1 MKKNP
6 FRLSYISIAIIC
18 CFAVSI
24 IFYGTNYIENKVV
37 QQKYNQEK
45 LQTMMRDLEL
55 QMQIIEEL
63 SIRIASNYEFHPIY
77 INEYKSRELS
87 MLKTF
92 KQYRYNSVLA
102 EEIAI
107 YYGGK
112 KFFFASG
119 ITQETDVYLQNKIKS
134 QEERENFQTMLI
146 EGLEGVWSNMKL
158 LKCDGKVYVMIPRSV
173 FSADYKRAILFY
185 VLDEATLGKRLLM
198 TGIEVQGNLAL
209 YNEDLLL
216 YCNQKTACTQ
226 EQKLVQTVDSF
237 DGRFTLCYL
246 PDKTYNIQGGLFY
259 LQLFLVFVD
268 IFVCLVVANGFSK
281 RAYLPIQ
288 KLPIKYQE
296 MIAPCTETFDN
307 AIDELEYML
316 DTMQKHSVEMLSQIR
331 NKQEVLQKQLLQML
345 LNGVIYE
352 DIEIYLDSANI
363 ILSGPSYYVAT
374 IFLEK
379 KRDMELMCEIKQGLL
394 TLTEPQKE
402 RYVYPILNEEEMLIH
417 VICSICS
424 EKQKEQLTE
433 EICDVVNSFTDT
445 VSVCTGKI
453 YHSISFLHASYLES
467 MENKSQKNTEEAQ
480 EQFLVSDTEELM
492 GISDALA
499 HGDEAKAVKE
509 LEHYVQKLSQR
520 PISSL
525 MCRYIFWNFLIR
537 IEKLGKKY
545 QIAVQDY
552 QVSMIISARNMQEFK
567 DAAQNLICSFC
578 KSMNE
583 IKNEEKHRVY
593 EYINQHFAEYD
604 LTMDK
609 MVRELDVTEDVI
621 GKVIFDYTGKGY
633 REYIIYLRI
642 EYAKALLQEEK
653 YSVAEVCY
661 KVGYVNVSYFIK
673 LFKKM
678 TGTTPLKFKQK

>member
-37 QQKYNQEK
+37 QKKYNNDK

-112 KFFFASG
+112 KFYFASG
-119 ITQETDVYLQNKIKS
+119 ITQEKDVYLQNQIKL
-134 QEERENFQTMLI
+134 QEEREYFQTMLI
-146 EGLEGVWSNMKL
+146 EGLEGNWSDMKL
-158 LKCDGKVYVMIPRSV
+158 LKCEGKIYVMIPRSV

-185 VLDEATLGKRLLM
+185 VLDEAALGKRLLM

-209 YNEDLLL
+209 YNDDLLL
-216 YCNQKTACTQ
+216 YCNQNTACVRD
-226 EQKLVQTVDSF
+226 QKAVQTVDSF

-246 PDKTYNIQGGLFY
+246 PDKIFNIQGGLFY
-259 LQLFLVFVD
+259 LQLFLVFLD

-288 KLPIKYQE
+288 KLPLKYQE
-296 MIAPCTETFDN
+296 MIAPCTESFDN

-345 LNGVIYE
+345 LNGVVYE

-363 ILSGPSYYVAT
+363 ILSGPYYYVAT
-374 IFLEK
+374 IFVENK
-379 KRDMELMCEIKQGLL
+379 WDTELMREVKQALL
-394 TLTEPQKE
+394 TLTEVQKE
-402 RYVYPILNEEEMLIH
+402 KYVYPILNDEEKLIH

-424 EKQKEQLTE
+424 ETQKEKLTE
-433 EICDVVNSFTDT
+433 EICDVTKSFVEV
-445 VSVCTGKI
+445 VSVRAGKI
-453 YHSISFLHASYLES
+453 YQSISFLHASYLES
-467 MENKSQKNTEEAQ
+467 MENILQKNPEESQ
-480 EQFLVSDTEELM
+480 EQFSVSDTEELR
-492 GISDALA
+492 GISIALS
-499 HGDEAKAVKE
+499 HGDEENAIKE
-509 LEHYVQKLSQR
+509 LELYVQKLSQH
-520 PISSL
+520 PISTL
-525 MCRYIFWNFLIR
+525 MCRYIFWNFLIQV
-537 IEKLGKKY
+537 EKIGKKY

-552 QVSMIISARNMQEFK
+552 HVSLIISARNMEEFK
-567 DAAQNLICSFC
+567 AAAQNLICNFC
-578 KSMNE
+578 KSMAE

-609 MVRELDVTEDVI
+609 MVRELGVTEDVI
-621 GKVIFDYTGKGY
+621 GKIIFDYTGKGY

-642 EYAKALLQEEK
+642 EYAKILLQEEK